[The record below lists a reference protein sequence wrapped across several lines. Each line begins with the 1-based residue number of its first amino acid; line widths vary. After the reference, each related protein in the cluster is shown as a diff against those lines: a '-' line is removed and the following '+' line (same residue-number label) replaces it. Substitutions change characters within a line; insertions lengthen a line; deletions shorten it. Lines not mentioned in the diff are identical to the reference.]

1 MAHMSHCLEI
11 ASKAAA
17 EKKRYSLAIIYDE
30 VCRKEWSIKAAR
42 GARVVVVVVASC
54 CSQAFADC
62 LCIAPLRWQV
72 TEAST

>member
-42 GARVVVVVVASC
+42 GARVVVVASC